1 MPDLKEIISLPVEDE
16 LHTCPDCGYTLGF
29 HTSFVSTS
37 ASRDTPVRSTREV
50 WRVILICPE
59 CGARYDVGWR
69 VSFAEPGAGLRKR
82 RSEPYRVY
90 LTAARQPAC
99 RRHPLMT
106 STRPNNSLYAAGV
119 MVIPGPAVTVR
130 NRIAARLLEI

>member
-1 MPDLKEIISLPVEDE
+1 MPDPKEITILPVEDE

-37 ASRDTPVRSTREV
+37 VSRDTPVRSTREV

-69 VSFAEPGAGLRKR
+69 VSIAEPGSRFTKAPFRTVPCVPHG
-82 RSEPYRVY
+82 SP
-90 LTAARQPAC
+90 AACLPPPPPHDPPQP
-99 RRHPLMT
+99 
-106 STRPNNSLYAAGV
+106 
-119 MVIPGPAVTVR
+119 
-130 NRIAARLLEI
+130 E